1 MSGYRSSLIE
11 RGGEDGD
18 DSSVPE
24 PRSTW
29 SLTASCSAC
38 RGAFSLTSTAV
49 LLRGSFLGQRGVVLD
64 VLGERWPEEGQL
76 FHPRCF
82 VGKFGRGALW
92 TSFVRGRFDKG
103 IARAERSSRA
113 DRGGEVVVDTDS
125 SWRLSVSCCDC
136 TESVDSSG
144 AAVVREAH
152 APQRWRWVPVLQER
166 RPGQRRVYHLRCFVQ
181 SHGRAAAYAL
191 LGLDLWER
199 APRIVKGIAGAIN
212 PLP

>member
-1 MSGYRSSLIE
+1 M
-11 RGGEDGD
+11 
-18 DSSVPE
+18 PE

-38 RGAFSLTSTAV
+38 RGTFSLTSTAV

-64 VLGERWPEEGQL
+64 ALGERWPEEGQL

-82 VGKFGRGALW
+82 VGQFGRGALL

-103 IARAERSSRA
+103 IARADHSTT
-113 DRGGEVVVDTDS
+113 DGRGGEVVIDTDD
-125 SWRLSVSCCDC
+125 WRLSVSCCDC
-136 TESVDSSG
+136 TESVEPSG
-144 AAVVREAH
+144 AAVVREEQQ
-152 APQRWRWVPVLQER
+152 PQRWRWVPVLQER
-166 RPGQRRVYHLRCFVQ
+166 RPGQRRVYHLRCFVH

-191 LGLDLWER
+191 LGLDLWEH
-199 APRIVKGIAGAIN
+199 APKVVKGIADAIN